1 MSKMSK
7 MSDSVFSTFSAA
19 RDLPTSWDKACKGNP
34 FLCKAS
40 LRLLEQVNPT
50 GQRYYLLENED
61 RASLFMTYQHRL
73 DILTY
78 GRGNL
83 RLPVTI
89 LGIPCSVSW
98 PGVQIQ
104 EQDMEPFRQALQ
116 KIPGALLILNGKESP
131 LPLSPICAKGL
142 TLPNCELD
150 IRGLDFSAYLGRMR
164 SHYRY
169 KLRASLKR
177 FQGVTTSVLKNN
189 SEFDNRLYQLY
200 EQVYERSDFKLEKL
214 DISFFQQ
221 FPATI
226 SVFSVGDKL
235 LGFTQTMFSNQ
246 GDQEQIFLFGGL
258 DYNLNEQ
265 FHTYINMLLHV
276 IRSGMEQGA
285 ERVNLGQT
293 AEDVKTR
300 LGCTLHRRFLYARH
314 SNSLVHF
321 FIHRG
326 ISLLSY
332 TAPLTERHVFK

>member
-1 MSKMSK
+1 MST
-7 MSDSVFSTFSAA
+7 SVFSTFSAA
-19 RDLPTSWDKACKGNP
+19 RDLPTSWDRACTDNP
-34 FLCKAS
+34 FLSRAA
-40 LRLLEQVNPT
+40 LTILEQVNPT

-61 RASLFMTYQHRL
+61 RGSLFMTYQHRL

-78 GRGNL
+78 GHGNL

-98 PGVQIQ
+98 PGLQIQ
-104 EQDMEPFRQALQ
+104 EQDLEPFRQALE
-116 KIPGALLILNGKESP
+116 KISGALLILNGKEPP
-131 LPLSPICAKGL
+131 LPLSPICAQGL

-150 IRGLDFSAYLGRMR
+150 VRGLDFPAYLDRMR

-169 KLRASLKR
+169 KIRGSLKR
-177 FQGVTTSVLKNN
+177 FQGVKTRVLKNN

-214 DISFFQQ
+214 SLAFFQQ

-226 SVFSVGDKL
+226 AVFSAGDKL
-235 LGFTQTMFSNQ
+235 LGFTQTMFSDQ

-258 DYNLNEQ
+258 DYCLNEQ

-276 IRSGMEQGA
+276 VRSGMEQGA
-285 ERVNLGQT
+285 ELVNLGQT

-300 LGCTLHRRFLYARH
+300 LGCTLQRRFLYARH
-314 SNSLVHF
+314 SNPLIHF
-321 FIHRG
+321 LIRRG

-332 TAPLTERHVFK
+332 TAPLMERHVFK

>member
-1 MSKMSK
+1 MSKMSN
-7 MSDSVFSTFSAA
+7 SVFSTFSAA

-78 GRGNL
+78 GPGNL
-83 RLPVTI
+83 RLPVAI
-89 LGIPCSVSW
+89 VGIPCSVSW
-98 PGVQIQ
+98 PGLQIQ
-104 EQDMEPFRQALQ
+104 KQDLEPFRQALQ
-116 KIPGALLILNGKESP
+116 KISGALLLLNGKKPP
-131 LPLSPICAKGL
+131 LSLSPICAKGL

-150 IRGLDFSAYLGRMR
+150 IRGFDFSAYLGRMR

-169 KLRASLKR
+169 KIRASLKR
-177 FQGVTTSVLKNN
+177 FQGVKTSVLKDN
-189 SEFDNRLYQLY
+189 SEFDSKLYKLY
-200 EQVYERSDFKLEKL
+200 EQVYQRSDFKLEKL

-276 IRSGMEQGA
+276 IRSGMEQGS

-293 AEDVKTR
+293 AEDVKTK
-300 LGCTLHRRFLYARH
+300 LGCTLHRRLLYARH